1 MDLERGNR
9 RPPWRALWILR
20 GGIEPGALLA
30 RRVSAR
36 RGGSGVLA
44 SPKPRGGRLPPV
56 CGERVTGD
64 KVGGKLDAL
73 CESCYFG
80 AQYAA
85 DFSGLNHFTVWEFY
99 ETHTLGILQILFV
112 FCSDGCRLFCEHRGS
127 PSWEYGF

>member
-1 MDLERGNR
+1 M
-9 RPPWRALWILR
+9 
-20 GGIEPGALLA
+20 
-30 RRVSAR
+30 
-36 RGGSGVLA
+36 
-44 SPKPRGGRLPPV
+44 
-56 CGERVTGD
+56 CGERATGD

-73 CESCYFG
+73 CESCYFS